1 MQMLLVTHYA
11 TFRERQQISVDMQ
24 LWFWF
29 FLIQLTFSKKVLI
42 IDCTAKAKEMSSTDE
57 QRAISGSSAGRKRIR
72 LDESTTSEKADI
84 EMPAAHKVKFS

>member
-1 MQMLLVTHYA
+1 MQILLVTYYA

-42 IDCTAKAKEMSSTDE
+42 IDCTAKSKEMSSADE
-57 QRAISGSSAGRKRIR
+57 QKAISGSNAGRKRIR
-72 LDESTTSEKADI
+72 LDESATSAKDDI

>member
-1 MQMLLVTHYA
+1 MQILLVTHYA

-24 LWFWF
+24 LWFLF
-29 FLIQLTFSKKVLI
+29 QLTFSKKALI

-72 LDESTTSEKADI
+72 LDESTTSAKADT
-84 EMPAAHKVKFS
+84 EMPAAHNKVKFF